1 MGKPLATMDL
11 LITSH
16 ARGNT
21 RSAKF
26 RKRRSVLI
34 KVATS
39 RLARAR

>member
-1 MGKPLATMDL
+1 MDL

-16 ARGNT
+16 AQSQGNT
-21 RSAKF
+21 RSAKL